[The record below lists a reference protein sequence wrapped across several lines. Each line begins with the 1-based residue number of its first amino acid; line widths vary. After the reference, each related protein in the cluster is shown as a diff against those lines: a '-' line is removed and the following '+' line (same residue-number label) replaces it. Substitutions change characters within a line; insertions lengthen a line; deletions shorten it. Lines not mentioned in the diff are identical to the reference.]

1 MSDLVTW
8 LWLIAGIVLIAT
20 ELFIPG
26 LVVCFLGF
34 GAVIVAILRWFG
46 LFTGFAQSFIVWLV
60 TSIALLIALRSFL
73 LKWVPSES
81 TYTATDEDFD
91 AVGSIVEVVQEVS
104 DSKQGRIRY
113 AGTTWPAITRH
124 GILLAGTKAKLLYRD
139 NLVWVIEPH
148 RELPTSEKSENTLPP
163 S

>member
-1 MSDLVTW
+1 MDIITW

-34 GAVIVAILRWFG
+34 GAVIVAVLRWFG
-46 LFTGFAQSFIVWLV
+46 VFTGLAQSFIVWLV
-60 TSIALLIALRSFL
+60 TSIALLIVLRRVL

-81 TYTATDEDFD
+81 SYTATDEDYD

-104 DSKQGRIRY
+104 ESTQGRIRY
-113 AGTTWPAITRH
+113 AGTTWPATTRH
-124 GILLAGTKAKLLYRD
+124 GILLPGQKARLLYRD
-139 NLVWVIEPH
+139 NLVWIVEAH
-148 RELPTSEKSENTLPP
+148 HELPAPEKES
-163 S
+163 